1 MTSFSFL
8 GEFWVNGSGWKL
20 GNWDSS
26 IQRELCKMLTFLL
39 WRKYLQHHRILEG
52 WWCSNKLNWV
62 NTEQGSVQ
70 SLSEGRIKM
79 CKVIMSKRIKL
90 GVRQTADLSP
100 FMKLW
105 HDYWSFDTP
114 CHFLRHLSL
123 LFFSSSVRALWIV
136 PRLCILIFP
145 PSREKLFV
153 WERTSEIIHHS
164 KQKDNLCF
172 ISDPPCRV
180 ECCHIS
186 VWDYTPPSAPPVCSP
201 TIISKEKHPI
211 ALKAFSS
218 RPRLCF
224 VHFSWLWNV
233 YIF

>member
-1 MTSFSFL
+1 MGQYRTGKCAKF
-8 GEFWVNGSGWKL
+8 VR
-20 GNWDSS
+20 
-26 IQRELCKMLTFLL
+26 RE
-39 WRKYLQHHRILEG
+39 
-52 WWCSNKLNWV
+52 NKD
-62 NTEQGSVQ
+62 VQ
-70 SLSEGRIKM
+70 SHHE
-79 CKVIMSKRIKL
+79 
-90 GVRQTADLSP
+90 QTYKAGSQTNCRFITIYEVVTCLLKFQHTMPLLTSP
-100 FMKLW
+100 F
-105 HDYWSFDTP
+105 S
-114 CHFLRHLSL
+114 S
-123 LFFSSSVRALWIV
+123 FFSSSVRALWIV

-186 VWDYTPPSAPPVCSP
+186 VWDYTPPSAPPVCPP

-233 YIF
+233 YIFKDYSLKALQNEGV